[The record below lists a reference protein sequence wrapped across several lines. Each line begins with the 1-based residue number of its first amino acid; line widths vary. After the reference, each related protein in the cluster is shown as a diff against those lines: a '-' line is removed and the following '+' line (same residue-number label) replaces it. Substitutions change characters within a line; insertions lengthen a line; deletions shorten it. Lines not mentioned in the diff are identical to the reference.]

1 MAEVRREFAGAAE
14 AMSGDQD
21 LNDRMARVLAAI
33 AAGKPVLVADAANRE
48 DEVDA
53 IMAARNASPE
63 WVAWLIRYSS
73 GYICAPM
80 PAERADALELPVM
93 VPDNQDPLRTAY
105 TVSVDAT
112 RGVGTGISAADR
124 ARTAQVLADPTS
136 RPTDLIRPG
145 HVLPLR
151 ARSGGVLERAGHTEA
166 AVDLV
171 RLAGAGSVGLI
182 AELVEDD
189 GRMMR
194 ASQAREFARR
204 EGLEFLTVA
213 ELAAWLRTHPAAVS
227 QISEDGFSHNVE
239 PHRVVQVGEAD
250 LPTKFGAF
258 RVHAFREVASG
269 LEHVALVAP
278 PPGGTHVGD
287 VNHAPLVRVHSEC
300 LTGDAFG
307 SLRCDC
313 GPQLQTAM
321 QAVARHGGAVLY
333 LRGQEGRGIGIG
345 AKVAAY
351 ALQDAGRDTV
361 EANEELGLPV
371 DSRDYRVAA
380 NMLRELGFERVR
392 LMTNNPRKATALH
405 EAGIDV
411 TDRVPITVGVNPTNM
426 PYLLTKKRSMGH
438 LLDLPEEK

>member
-1 MAEVRREFAGAAE
+1 MSDVREAESSALDE
-14 AMSGDQD
+14 
-21 LNDRMARVLAAI
+21 RMQRALAAI
-33 AAGKPVLVADAANRE
+33 AAGKPVLVADATNRE

-80 PAERADALELPVM
+80 PAARAEALELPIM
-93 VPDNQDPLRTAY
+93 VPDNQDPFRTAY
-105 TVSVDAT
+105 TVTVDAT

-136 RPTDLIRPG
+136 KPTDLIRPG

-151 ARSGGVLERAGHTEA
+151 ARKGGILERAGHTEA

-171 RLAGAGSVGLI
+171 RLAGAGEVGLI
-182 AELVEDD
+182 AEIVEDD

-194 ASQAREFARR
+194 ADRAREFARE

-213 ELAAWLRTHPAAVS
+213 ELTTWLRAHPEAAAVA
-227 QISEDGFSHNVE
+227 SEAEFAQRIE

-250 LPTKFGAF
+250 LPTEFGAF
-258 RVHAFREVASG
+258 RIHAFREVASG

-278 PPGGTHVGD
+278 GPGGRSHG
-287 VNHAPLVRVHSEC
+287 APLVRVHSEC

-313 GPQLQTAM
+313 GPQLQAAM

-380 NMLRELGFERVR
+380 NMLRELGFDEVR
-392 LMTNNPRKATALH
+392 LMTNNPRKASALT
-405 EAGIDV
+405 EAGIKV
-411 TDRVPITVGVNPTNM
+411 TAREPITVGVNPTNM

-438 LLDLPEEK
+438 LLDLPDA